1 VSDNSL
7 RARVLAAKAILAVFA
22 ADQAVKWIL
31 LSCAVGLNG
40 ATLIP
45 GFLSVRFTWNRGV
58 SFGLFWQDSDV
69 GSLLLFAGTALIV
82 AVLSVWA
89 YRTQRTRVAV
99 AIGFIIGGAL
109 GNLVDRYF
117 DHAVFDFL
125 VLRLGEITLH
135 LQFGGCVDH
144 ARYSRPAL
152 RIAMVRTQP

>member
-1 VSDNSL
+1 
-7 RARVLAAKAILAVFA
+7 
-22 ADQAVKWIL
+22 
-31 LSCAVGLNG
+31 VGLNG

-125 VLRLGEITLH
+125 VLRLGEITLFICN
-135 LQFGGCVDH
+135 LADVSITLGIVGLLFDSLWFE
-144 ARYSRPAL
+144 RSPSP
-152 RIAMVRTQP
+152 T